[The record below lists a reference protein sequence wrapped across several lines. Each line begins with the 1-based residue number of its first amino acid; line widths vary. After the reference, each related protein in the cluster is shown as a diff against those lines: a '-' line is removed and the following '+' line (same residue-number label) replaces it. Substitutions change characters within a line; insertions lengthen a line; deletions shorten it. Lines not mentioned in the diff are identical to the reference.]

1 MKKNNINNPENNNQ
15 GNNDFQVNKKTGKQP
30 NASDSMKA
38 KASGKSTNKAAGKS
52 AGKSTSKAAKPIMPT
67 GKKEAEP
74 DKIGFKF
81 SQDIANGM
89 GEFKVLNNTDLVCD
103 SNLLHLP
110 TSLAVARMLANFDAR
125 LVEPIKVSNRD
136 GKLYMIDGT
145 KTMAVLTELHQ
156 QKGAQTFPVMCRVYS
171 GLNPEDEARIY
182 ATTDDFHSHLPM
194 AYRIRAL
201 FIAKDPEIMNFIE
214 TTKESGFDIFPGNYK
229 PHDGFICAIVTAF
242 RCYKKLGSK
251 EYLRML
257 KILMR
262 TWAGVSW
269 SVTRNML
276 GGMTRFMMENR
287 VNMNSFAK
295 VFEHVT
301 YEDIWGRA
309 LQYPGQH
316 RPGAFSDAIADFY
329 YGRVVKQGID
339 DDGSDDDLFQDDGLL
354 QAM

>member
-1 MKKNNINNPENNNQ
+1 MKKNSSNNQENNNSQ
-15 GNNDFQVNKKTGKQP
+15 NNNDYQINKKTGKQS
-30 NASDSMKA
+30 NANSSKNV
-38 KASGKSTNKAAGKS
+38 KASGKSTDKS
-52 AGKSTSKAAKPIMPT
+52 ASKAGAPIMST
-67 GKKEAEP
+67 GNKEVEP

-81 SQDIANGM
+81 SQDLAKGM
-89 GEFKVLNNTDLVCD
+89 GVFKVLNNTDLVCD

-125 LVEPIKVSNRD
+125 LVDPIKVSERD
-136 GKLYMIDGT
+136 GKLYQIDGT

-171 GLNPEDEARIY
+171 GLTPEDEARIY

-194 AYRIRAL
+194 AFRIRAL
-201 FIAKDPEIMNFIE
+201 YIAKDPEIMDFIE
-214 TTKESGFDIFPGNYK
+214 TTKASGFDIIPGNYK
-229 PHDGFICAIVTAF
+229 PHNGFVCAIVTAF
-242 RCYKKLGSK
+242 RSYQKLGSK

-329 YGRVVKQGID
+329 YGRVVKQGFD
-339 DDGSDDDLFQDDGLL
+339 DAGSDDDLFQDDLMP